1 MKWGEK
7 TPQLTNWET
16 RDQSL
21 APSLTSGV
29 SLDQNISNNILLF
42 YWTLQIVSN
51 EGEEAEHVLLLCSEE
66 ETEAQRDEMICP
78 YSLLQTGDSQV
89 NNLYRPAY
97 STSLNCDVSSDH
109 CQTANNSPH
118 CTVLL
123 LYPSVLSS
131 LPAPLP
137 QSQLCQAVLGIIDS
151 RGGCWSQTLFVFSK

>member
-1 MKWGEK
+1 MKLYK

-29 SLDQNISNNILLF
+29 SLDQNISNNIPVILLDS
-42 YWTLQIVSN
+42 QIVSN

-89 NNLYRPAY
+89 NNLYRPAWLY
-97 STSLNCDVSSDH
+97 KFKLRCFLLT
-109 CQTANNSPH
+109 TAR
-118 CTVLL
+118 LQII
-123 LYPSVLSS
+123 SS
-131 LPAPLP
+131 LHCPFCYILLCCLPSLLPSPKPAVPSCARNYW
-137 QSQLCQAVLGIIDS
+137 QQ
-151 RGGCWSQTLFVFSK
+151 RGLLSQTLFVFSK